1 MDEREYAR
9 IMVEKRRKKS
19 AVIKNRRKKQIRI
32 LKLRIMLSLILIC
45 VCAVT
50 TVIAANY
57 IKKTKGEEVL
67 AANNVPEMI
76 AEQTTEEPETG
87 MQLSDDF
94 QKVTTDDVNSAY
106 LAMYDMDNK
115 MVVAGK
121 DYDTKMYPASMTKV
135 MTLIVAV
142 ENITDYSKTFS
153 LSYEQFEKLYVQDA
167 STAMFE
173 VGEPVNALDL
183 LYGLILPSGADAAL
197 GLADIVA
204 GSEEEFVKLMNLK
217 CAELG
222 LKNTHFTN
230 TTGLHDDDQ
239 YTTPYEMCKIMECA
253 MNNELC
259 AKVLNTRTYTTSV
272 TDKHPDGLML
282 TGHAYLKLDSKKKD
296 DISIIGAKTGYTDAA
311 GYCLVTCAKKNE
323 KKYIVV
329 SGKAESAEFY
339 VLDAYKMYEEYAS

>member
-183 LYGLILPSGADAAL
+183 LYGL
-197 GLADIVA
+197 
-204 GSEEEFVKLMNLK
+204 
-217 CAELG
+217 
-222 LKNTHFTN
+222 
-230 TTGLHDDDQ
+230 
-239 YTTPYEMCKIMECA
+239 
-253 MNNELC
+253 
-259 AKVLNTRTYTTSV
+259 
-272 TDKHPDGLML
+272 
-282 TGHAYLKLDSKKKD
+282 
-296 DISIIGAKTGYTDAA
+296 
-311 GYCLVTCAKKNE
+311 
-323 KKYIVV
+323 
-329 SGKAESAEFY
+329 
-339 VLDAYKMYEEYAS
+339 